1 MIRICAACRHFDS
14 DPARLER
21 RLPGLSALSSA
32 YGSTRGQDGTCLRHD
47 RLVPR
52 TALCN
57 QFAVRL
63 RVIASIERPGAL
75 PLHPAGA

>member
-1 MIRICAACRHFDS
+1 MICDCAACRHFDT

-32 YGSTRGQDGTCLRHD
+32 YGTTRGRDGTCLRHD
-47 RLVPR
+47 RLVPP

-57 QFAVRL
+57 HFAVRL
-63 RVIASIERPGAL
+63 TVIDGHVRPVVLPGATD
-75 PLHPAGA
+75 A

>member
-1 MIRICAACRHFDS
+1 MIRICAACRHFDT

-32 YGSTRGQDGTCLRHD
+32 YAATRSRDGACLRHD
-47 RLVPR
+47 RLVPP
-52 TALCN
+52 TAACN

-63 RVIASIERPGAL
+63 KVIAGMEKPSTEPVT
-75 PLHPAGA
+75 AGA